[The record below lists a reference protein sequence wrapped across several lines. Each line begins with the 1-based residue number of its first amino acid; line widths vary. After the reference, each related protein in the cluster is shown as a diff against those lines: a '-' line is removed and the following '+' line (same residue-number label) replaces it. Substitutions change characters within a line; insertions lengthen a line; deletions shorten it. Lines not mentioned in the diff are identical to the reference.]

1 MKDTFYVAKQAG
13 DAKFL
18 RWLHDRLEF
27 VHGENPDVDY
37 MHRLRDFVAWFEGD
51 PLKGAEGKLKAAIE
65 AANLAS
71 SWIALADARLERAE
85 IAEAERDAA
94 VAALATAKEAM
105 KLADDVMEYCQ
116 GDAWERECTADAREA
131 FARKY
136 IIIFPPDP
144 PPEPKL
150 TSKQR
155 KAKARA
161 ALASNSGG
169 KEGES

>member
-94 VAALATAKEAM
+94 VAALAS
-105 KLADDVMEYCQ
+105 VIV
-116 GDAWERECTADAREA
+116 AWESLTGNRHYSSKVVEA
-131 FARKY
+131 WLIDKMKPA
-136 IIIFPPDP
+136 ID
-144 PPEPKL
+144 
-150 TSKQR
+150 Q
-155 KAKARA
+155 ARA
-161 ALASNSGG
+161 ALASNSGDAQSQ
-169 KEGES
+169 KRT